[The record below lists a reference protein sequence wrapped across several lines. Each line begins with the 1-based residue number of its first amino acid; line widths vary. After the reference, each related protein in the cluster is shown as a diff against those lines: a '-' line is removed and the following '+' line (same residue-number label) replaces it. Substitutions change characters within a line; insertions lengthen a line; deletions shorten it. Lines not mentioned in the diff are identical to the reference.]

1 MAEHKRNRPFFDMS
15 GEKNVFSYMATE
27 HKRLGDKKNKTILEY
42 LEKNTGV
49 FNHTGVLSEEEV
61 KAMKKRAKENKGNI
75 WHGFLSLN
83 KEESY
88 KIDTPEKCIALIKR
102 TFPSFFKEC
111 RLSLKD
117 LDFMCA
123 LHLDRPEH
131 LHIHFVF
138 WEKEPKYKTAQ
149 GDKAYRAKGKI
160 PIEAINNMKV
170 RLALAI
176 RDDKGNLH
184 KARDNALRRLKEMTA
199 VKTAMTSRQ
208 DIKAEI
214 LALAKELPK
223 KGRLSYGSR
232 DMEPFRGRVDKI
244 VNMILD
250 YDKEARQSNL
260 KFYLELDKRR
270 KVIEQICGK
279 SKEPQKG
286 SPTYHDEIDLKDIH
300 IVEDLEAEY
309 KRRQGNLIINLA
321 KFIKPEYYERNK
333 NVKYKANDNHLKRK
347 LSMSRKK
354 ITERFRKFFTSIGR
368 NHQLLERD
376 FSRRLQEIEEEMKAE
391 KKRQEQ
397 EAARNNYKGVNYKG

>member
-1 MAEHKRNRPFFDMS
+1 MS
-15 GEKNVFSYMATE
+15 GEVNIYKYIMTE
-27 HKRLGDKKNKTILEY
+27 GKRSGKYTFLDY
-42 LEKNTGV
+42 LQKNTGV
-49 FNHTGVLSEEEV
+49 FNHKGLINDEEV
-61 KAMKKRAKENKGNI
+61 KEMQKRARENKGNI
-75 WHGFLSLN
+75 WHGFISLN
-83 KEESY
+83 KEESE
-88 KIDTPEKCIALIKR
+88 KIDTPEKCINLIRR
-102 TFPSFFKEC
+102 TFPTFFKDC
-111 RLSLKD
+111 RLNQNN

-131 LHIHFVF
+131 LHIHFVY
-138 WEKEPKYKTAQ
+138 WEKEPKYKTKQ
-149 GDKAYRAKGKI
+149 GDVSYKAKGKI
-160 PIEAINNMKV
+160 PPQAIKNMKV

-214 LALAKELPK
+214 LALAKDLPK

-244 VNMILD
+244 VNMLLD

-260 KFYLELDKRR
+260 KFYLELDKRK

-300 IVEDLEAEY
+300 IIEDLEAEY
-309 KRRQGNLIINLA
+309 KRRQGNLVISLA

-347 LSMSRKK
+347 LSMSKKK
-354 ITERFRKFFTSIGR
+354 ITERFRKFFTSLGR

>member
-1 MAEHKRNRPFFDMS
+1 MAEHQRNRPYYDMS
-15 GEKNVFSYMATE
+15 GDVNIYKYIMTE
-27 HKRLGDKKNKTILEY
+27 GKRSGKYTFLDY
-42 LEKNTGV
+42 LQKNTGV
-49 FNHTGVLSEEEV
+49 FNHKGLINDEEV
-61 KAMKKRAKENKGNI
+61 KEMQKRARENKGNI
-75 WHGFLSLN
+75 WHGFISLN
-83 KEESY
+83 KEESE
-88 KIDTPEKCIALIKR
+88 KIDTPEKCINLIRR
-102 TFPSFFKEC
+102 TFPTFFKDC
-111 RLSLKD
+111 RLNQNN

-131 LHIHFVF
+131 LHIHFVY
-138 WEKEPKYKTAQ
+138 WEKEPKYKTKQ
-149 GDKAYRAKGKI
+149 GDVSYKAKGKI
-160 PIEAINNMKV
+160 PPQAINNMKV

-214 LALAKELPK
+214 LALAKDLPK
-223 KGRLSYGSR
+223 SGRLSYGSR

-244 VNMILD
+244 VNMLLD

-309 KRRQGNLIINLA
+309 KRRQGNLVIGLA

-354 ITERFRKFFTSIGR
+354 ITERFRKFFTSLGR

>member
-1 MAEHKRNRPFFDMS
+1 MS
-15 GEKNVFSYMATE
+15 GDVNIYKYIMTE
-27 HKRLGDKKNKTILEY
+27 GKRSGKYTFLDY
-42 LEKNTGV
+42 LQKNTGV
-49 FNHTGVLSEEEV
+49 FNHKGLINDEEV
-61 KAMKKRAKENKGNI
+61 KEMQKRARENKGNI
-75 WHGFLSLN
+75 WHGFISLN
-83 KEESY
+83 KEESE
-88 KIDTPEKCIALIKR
+88 KIDTPEKCINLIRR
-102 TFPSFFKEC
+102 TFPTFFKDC
-111 RLSLKD
+111 RLNQNN

-131 LHIHFVF
+131 LHIHFVY
-138 WEKEPKYKTAQ
+138 WEKEPKYKTKQ
-149 GDKAYRAKGKI
+149 GDVSYKAKGKI
-160 PIEAINNMKV
+160 PPQAINNMKV

-214 LALAKELPK
+214 LALAKDLPK
-223 KGRLSYGSR
+223 SGRLSYGSR

-244 VNMILD
+244 VNMLLD

-309 KRRQGNLIINLA
+309 KRRQGNLVIGLA

-354 ITERFRKFFTSIGR
+354 ITERFRKFFTSLGR

>member
-1 MAEHKRNRPFFDMS
+1 MS
-15 GEKNVFSYMATE
+15 GEKNVFSYIATE
-27 HKRLGDKKNKTILEY
+27 HKRLGEKKNKTILEY

-160 PIEAINNMKV
+160 PIEITRKILYNN
-170 RLALAI
+170 
-176 RDDKGNLH
+176 N
-184 KARDNALRRLKEMTA
+184 
-199 VKTAMTSRQ
+199 
-208 DIKAEI
+208 I
-214 LALAKELPK
+214 LQF
-223 KGRLSYGSR
+223 S
-232 DMEPFRGRVDKI
+232 DKI
-244 VNMILD
+244 NI
-250 YDKEARQSNL
+250 
-260 KFYLELDKRR
+260 
-270 KVIEQICGK
+270 
-279 SKEPQKG
+279 
-286 SPTYHDEIDLKDIH
+286 
-300 IVEDLEAEY
+300 
-309 KRRQGNLIINLA
+309 
-321 KFIKPEYYERNK
+321 
-333 NVKYKANDNHLKRK
+333 
-347 LSMSRKK
+347 
-354 ITERFRKFFTSIGR
+354 
-368 NHQLLERD
+368 
-376 FSRRLQEIEEEMKAE
+376 
-391 KKRQEQ
+391 
-397 EAARNNYKGVNYKG
+397 

>member
-1 MAEHKRNRPFFDMS
+1 MATHKKNRPFYDMS
-15 GEKNVFSYMATE
+15 GENNVFSYIATE
-27 HKRLGDKKNKTILEY
+27 HKRLGAKENRTFLEY
-42 LEKNTGV
+42 LQKNTGV
-49 FNHTGVLSEEEV
+49 FNHTGVLSDEEV
-61 KAMKKRAKENKGNI
+61 KAMKKRARENKGNI

-88 KIDTPEKCIALIKR
+88 KINTPDKCIELIKR

-111 RLSLKD
+111 RLSLNE

-123 LHLDRPEH
+123 LHLDKPEH

-138 WEKEPKYKTAQ
+138 WEKEPKYTNAK
-149 GDKAYRAKGKI
+149 GEKAYRAKGKLSSKA
-160 PIEAINNMKV
+160 IENMKV

-184 KARDNALRRLKEMTA
+184 KARDNALQRLKEMTA
-199 VKTAMTSRQ
+199 VKTAMTSRN

-214 LALAKELPK
+214 LALAKDLPK
-223 KGRLSYGSR
+223 KGRLTYGSK

-244 VNMILD
+244 VKMLLD

-260 KFYLELDKRR
+260 KFYLELDKRK

-286 SPTYHDEIDLKDIH
+286 KPTYHDEIDLRNIH

-309 KRRQGNLIINLA
+309 KRRQGNIVLNLV

-333 NVKYKANDNHLKRK
+333 KVKYKTNDNHLKKK
-347 LSMSRKK
+347 LAMSKKK
-354 ITERFRKFFTSIGR
+354 ITEHFRKFFTSLGGTHR
-368 NHQLLERD
+368 LLERD

-391 KKRQEQ
+391 KKREEQ
-397 EAARNNYKGVNYKG
+397 EAARNYYKGVNYKG

>member
-1 MAEHKRNRPFFDMS
+1 MS
-15 GEKNVFSYMATE
+15 GEVNIYKYIMTE
-27 HKRLGDKKNKTILEY
+27 GKRSGKYTFLDY
-42 LEKNTGV
+42 LQKNTGV
-49 FNHTGVLSEEEV
+49 FNHNGLIGDEEV
-61 KAMKKRAKENKGNI
+61 KAMQKRARENKGNI
-75 WHGFLSLN
+75 WHGFISLN
-83 KEESY
+83 KEESK
-88 KIDTPEKCIALIKR
+88 KIDTPEKCINLIRR
-102 TFPSFFKEC
+102 TFPTFFKDC
-111 RLSLKD
+111 RLNQNN

-123 LHLDRPEH
+123 LHRDRPEH
-131 LHIHFVF
+131 LHIHFVY
-138 WEKEPKYKTAQ
+138 WEKEPKYKTKQ
-149 GDKAYRAKGKI
+149 GDVSYKAKGKI
-160 PIEAINNMKV
+160 PPQAIQNMKV

-260 KFYLELDKRR
+260 KFYLELDKRK

>member
-1 MAEHKRNRPFFDMS
+1 MTEGKRS
-15 GEKNVFSYMATE
+15 GKYTF
-27 HKRLGDKKNKTILEY
+27 LDY
-42 LEKNTGV
+42 LQKNTGV
-49 FNHTGVLSEEEV
+49 FNHKGLINDEEV
-61 KAMKKRAKENKGNI
+61 KEMQKRARENKGNI
-75 WHGFLSLN
+75 WHGFISLN
-83 KEESY
+83 KEESE
-88 KIDTPEKCIALIKR
+88 KIDTPEKCINLIRR
-102 TFPSFFKEC
+102 TFPTFFKDC
-111 RLSLKD
+111 RLNQNN

-131 LHIHFVF
+131 LHIHFVY
-138 WEKEPKYKTAQ
+138 WEKEPKYKTKQ
-149 GDKAYRAKGKI
+149 GDVSYKAKGKI
-160 PIEAINNMKV
+160 PPQAIKNMKV

-214 LALAKELPK
+214 LALAKDLPK

-244 VNMILD
+244 VNMLLD

-260 KFYLELDKRR
+260 KFYLELDKRK

-300 IVEDLEAEY
+300 IIEDLEAEY
-309 KRRQGNLIINLA
+309 KRRQGNLVISLA

-347 LSMSRKK
+347 LSMSKKK
-354 ITERFRKFFTSIGR
+354 ITERFRKFFTSLGR